1 VVRENVIG
9 QGRYG
14 VICEGLQYEEA
25 SSNTRRLA
33 VKEVEIDA
41 TLSYV
46 EQLVVDSAGLA
57 QAIEKVLNARYVLD
71 LLAMELAM
79 LYRLR
84 DRFPDAHLCYPIN
97 HGERAPAWS

>member
-1 VVRENVIG
+1 MIREKVIG

-14 VICEGLQYEEA
+14 VICEGVQYEEA
-25 SSNTRRLA
+25 SSDIRRLA
-33 VKEVEIDA
+33 VKEVEVDA
-41 TLSYV
+41 SLSAV
-46 EQLVVDSAGLA
+46 EQLVMDSAGLA

-84 DRFPDAHLCYPIN
+84 DRYPDAHLCYPIN